1 MKKLFYFFVA
11 IALVGAIGCS
21 KDNTD
26 PDPDPEPTTCNYTVK
41 YTVNT
46 SGANLSIDTIIY
58 INKTGDE
65 ITLLNTNNFDLS
77 FDVKDKVHAKLYV
90 RGNIAPGENTATY
103 KFNMSVLSNNDCGA
117 VDSNVENSA
126 TGVIQTIPIKCSFD
140 HSF

>member
-11 IALVGAIGCS
+11 IVLVGAIGCGS
-21 KDNTD
+21 KDS
-26 PDPDPEPTTCNYTVK
+26 PEPDPEPTACNYTVK

-58 INKTGDE
+58 INSTGEE

-77 FDVKDKVHAKLYV
+77 FDVEGKVHAKLHV
-90 RGNIAPGENTATY
+90 KGNIAPGENTATY
-103 KFNMSVLSNNDCGA
+103 KFNMTVLSNSDCGA
-117 VDSNVENSA
+117 VNSNVENSA
-126 TGVIQTIPIKCSFD
+126 TGVTHTLPIQCSFD